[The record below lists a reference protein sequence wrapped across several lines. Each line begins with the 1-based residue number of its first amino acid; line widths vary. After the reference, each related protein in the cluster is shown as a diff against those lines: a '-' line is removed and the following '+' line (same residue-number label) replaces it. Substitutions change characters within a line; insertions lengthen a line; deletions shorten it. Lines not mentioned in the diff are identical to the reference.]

1 MWRKI
6 GLGRLTMNERQTWV
20 FDDFELD
27 LRAWRLSR
35 GGRTLPLEPKA
46 VALLA
51 LLVERQGE
59 VVSKAEILDTVWT
72 DTAVTENAM
81 VRVIAQIRAA
91 LSDDSK
97 EPKYIETVH
106 TRGYRFLAPVTRK
119 SAPPAVVGS
128 NPFGW
133 NARTLS
139 LAAILLV
146 VAVASIYSIKA
157 RYVATPPA
165 ATVVATNT
173 TSIAILPLENLGPAA
188 HQYFADGMTEA
199 LTTQLAKLE
208 ALKVISRSAVMR
220 YRGDRPRPSAIAR
233 ELGVTRL
240 VEGSALLAND
250 RVRITARLVDG
261 ATDQTLWAESY
272 EGDLRDVLALQ
283 SRVAREIAREIRV
296 RVTSDEDK
304 RLTASQTIDPAAY
317 QEYLLGLFVYER
329 ALAVD
334 SNVFTNVNES
344 LRHFE
349 SAIRQE
355 PAWAEAHGSLAQ
367 SHLRLAGMSDNHAER
382 IRRYRLADE
391 IAERA
396 LQLDPTN
403 VRGRLALARASFFL
417 ERNWETTER
426 HYREVLRLEPNNADW
441 SYGIF
446 LAYAGRFN
454 ESLARLH
461 AALERWP
468 TAPFTGFHIAQ
479 TYLCARRYDEAQA
492 EANTLRERFGD
503 ETHASLID
511 AMVQAGKGQYATAVE
526 TLDAHRKDLMVNR
539 ATTFLQV
546 LAWAA
551 ARSDQKPRAR
561 QAIQELKN
569 LGGRPTPF
577 VMLALEGDAAAVRLV
592 QQYHREQ
599 DYTLLQAR
607 CWPEYNKL
615 RAIPEIARILREVGI
630 SEPE

>member
-261 ATDQTLWAESY
+261 ATDQT
-272 EGDLRDVLALQ
+272 D
-283 SRVAREIAREIRV
+283 
-296 RVTSDEDK
+296 
-304 RLTASQTIDPAAY
+304 
-317 QEYLLGLFVYER
+317 
-329 ALAVD
+329 
-334 SNVFTNVNES
+334 
-344 LRHFE
+344 
-349 SAIRQE
+349 
-355 PAWAEAHGSLAQ
+355 
-367 SHLRLAGMSDNHAER
+367 
-382 IRRYRLADE
+382 
-391 IAERA
+391 
-396 LQLDPTN
+396 
-403 VRGRLALARASFFL
+403 
-417 ERNWETTER
+417 
-426 HYREVLRLEPNNADW
+426 
-441 SYGIF
+441 
-446 LAYAGRFN
+446 
-454 ESLARLH
+454 
-461 AALERWP
+461 
-468 TAPFTGFHIAQ
+468 
-479 TYLCARRYDEAQA
+479 
-492 EANTLRERFGD
+492 
-503 ETHASLID
+503 
-511 AMVQAGKGQYATAVE
+511 
-526 TLDAHRKDLMVNR
+526 RKSV
-539 ATTFLQV
+539 V
-546 LAWAA
+546 
-551 ARSDQKPRAR
+551 
-561 QAIQELKN
+561 
-569 LGGRPTPF
+569 
-577 VMLALEGDAAAVRLV
+577 
-592 QQYHREQ
+592 
-599 DYTLLQAR
+599 
-607 CWPEYNKL
+607 
-615 RAIPEIARILREVGI
+615 
-630 SEPE
+630 

>member
-1 MWRKI
+1 M
-6 GLGRLTMNERQTWV
+6 TERQTWV

-27 LRAWRLSR
+27 LRAWRLTR
-35 GGRTLPLEPKA
+35 AGRTLPLEPKA

-59 VVSKAEILDTVWT
+59 VVSKTDILDTVWT
-72 DTAVTENAM
+72 ETAVTENAM

-106 TRGYRFLAPVTRK
+106 TRGYRFLAPVTLK
-119 SAPPAVVGS
+119 TAPPAPVGAS
-128 NPFGW
+128 RSVL
-133 NARTLS
+133 NARTLT
-139 LAAILLV
+139 LAAILLTF
-146 VAVASIYSIKA
+146 AGAWIYYIKT
-157 RYVATPPA
+157 RQVTPPPA
-165 ATVVATNT
+165 AAAVATNNS
-173 TSIAILPLENLGPAA
+173 SIAILPLENLGPAA

-233 ELGVTRL
+233 ELGVARL

-250 RVRITARLVDG
+250 KVRITARLVDG
-261 ATDQTLWAESY
+261 ANDETLWAESY

-304 RLTASQTIDPAAY
+304 RLAASQTVDPAAY
-317 QEYLLGLFVYER
+317 QDYLLGLYAYER

-334 SNVFTNVNES
+334 ANMFSNIHES
-344 LRHFE
+344 LRRFE
-349 SAIRQE
+349 SATKRQ
-355 PAWAEAHGSLAQ
+355 PSWAEAHGSLAQ

-382 IRRYRLADE
+382 VREYRLAGE
-391 IAERA
+391 IADHA

-403 VRGRLALARASFFL
+403 VRARLALARASFFL
-417 ERNWETTER
+417 ERNWDTTER
-426 HYREVLRLEPNNADW
+426 HYREVFRLEPNNADW

-446 LAYAGRFN
+446 LAYAGRFD
-454 ESLARLH
+454 ESLTRLRY
-461 AALERWP
+461 ALERWP
-468 TAPFTGFHIAQ
+468 TAPFTGFQIAL
-479 TYLCARRYDEAQA
+479 TCLCARRYDEAQA
-492 EANTLRERFGD
+492 EANTLRQRFGD
-503 ETHASLID
+503 EIHASLIEG
-511 AMVQAGKGQYATAVE
+511 MVQAGKGQYATAVE
-526 TLDAHRKDLMVNR
+526 TLEAHRKEFMVNR
-539 ATTFLQV
+539 ATTFLLT

-561 QAIQELKN
+561 QALAELEK

-577 VMLALEGDAAAVRLV
+577 VLLALDGEAAAVRLV
-592 QQYHREQ
+592 QQYHRDQ
-599 DYTLLQAR
+599 DYVLMQAR
-607 CWPEYNKL
+607 CWPEYHKL
-615 RAIPEIARILREVGI
+615 RAIPEIAKILREVGI
-630 SEPE
+630 SERD